1 MRKEGSQVKMLISRN
16 FFFGRKM
23 GRHLTK
29 DQVWASRIEVGL
41 ELTQNSVQPVKIAPL
56 ACVFIY
62 LFFIVLLANSI
73 GYCAIIEII
82 YGLKKA
88 TQSKIEENASINQ
101 CMYSSFLVH
110 IAVI

>member
-1 MRKEGSQVKMLISRN
+1 
-16 FFFGRKM
+16 M
-23 GRHLTK
+23 GHHLTK
-29 DQVWASRIEVGL
+29 DQVWAPRIEVGL

-56 ACVFIY
+56 VCVFIY
-62 LFFIVLLANSI
+62 LFFFIVLLANSI

-101 CMYSSFLVH
+101 CIYSSFLVH